1 MGRWKPNNQTELNWS
16 CSFFWR
22 HRKRL
27 AESEAR
33 LVEAEKEREDRS
45 KDLEEKEK
53 EILQLKEEV
62 ENLKELDKIKDVTS
76 QLRLDIENIHEE
88 KTNLERRLKSV
99 L

>member
-1 MGRWKPNNQTELNWS
+1 M
-16 CSFFWR
+16 
-22 HRKRL
+22 

-33 LVEAEKEREDRS
+33 LVEAEKEKEDRS

-76 QLRLDIENIHEE
+76 QLRCIVGRGWMNPEWI
-88 KTNLERRLKSV
+88 SSSYF
-99 L
+99 

>member
-1 MGRWKPNNQTELNWS
+1 MLTFFTVFVIFTLYYAWKCISLTL
-16 CSFFWR
+16 FFGD
-22 HRKRL
+22 RKRL

-33 LVEAEKEREDRS
+33 LVEAEKEKEDRS

-76 QLRLDIENIHEE
+76 QLRCIVGEGG
-88 KTNLERRLKSV
+88 
-99 L
+99 